1 MQQEGDGLAVPRWDQ
16 LSRAARPGTIV
27 QSGLGFLQ
35 TPGARPQEL
44 GWALTLVPSGSSLCL
59 GALGSPEWPAVAIQS
74 LSIQVSSLLHFASR
88 SPEPGRE
95 APSRVLGDVL
105 EGTAPSLDGSGQAK
119 MPVGWR
125 AQLIH
130 TGPRCLGLE
139 LIHPAPGER
148 ATGAWD
154 GEAEGALGGRNPPT
168 APSPVS
174 QPGTS
179 SVTAAHPGS
188 LI

>member
-105 EGTAPSLDGSGQAK
+105 EGTAPSLDGSGQA
-119 MPVGWR
+119 
-125 AQLIH
+125 
-130 TGPRCLGLE
+130 RCRW
-139 LIHPAPGER
+139 A
-148 ATGAWD
+148 
-154 GEAEGALGGRNPPT
+154 GGH
-168 APSPVS
+168 S
-174 QPGTS
+174 
-179 SVTAAHPGS
+179 
-188 LI
+188 